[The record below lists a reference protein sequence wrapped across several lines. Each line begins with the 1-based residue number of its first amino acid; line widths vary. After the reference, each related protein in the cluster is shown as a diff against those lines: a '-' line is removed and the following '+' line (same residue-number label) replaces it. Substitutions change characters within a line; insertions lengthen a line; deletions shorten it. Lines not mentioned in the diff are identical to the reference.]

1 MFGYVV
7 ANMEKLTDEEKQH
20 YRSFYCGLCKTLG
33 NRHGKISR
41 ITLNYDMAFLIIFL
55 SALYKTENTIETKR
69 CIMHPLK
76 PQQFLYNE
84 ITDYA
89 ADMNIV
95 LTYHNYLD
103 DWQDDGRILSFYA
116 AKLFEQ
122 EYKRIASKYFKKCA
136 AISSC
141 LSELSDI
148 EKSGEPN
155 PDVPANCFG
164 QLMSEIFALREDE
177 HTEGLRAFGKS
188 LGRFIYIMDA
198 CLDLKS
204 DLKNERYNP
213 LAGFSSADFKSILIL
228 LMADCTEAYKKLPI
242 EQDNNLIE
250 NILYS
255 GVWTRYEAAKKKTKG
270 RQLS

>member
-1 MFGYVV
+1 
-7 ANMEKLTDEEKQH
+7 L
-20 YRSFYCGLCKTLG
+20 
-33 NRHGKISR
+33 
-41 ITLNYDMAFLIIFL
+41 
-55 SALYKTENTIETKR
+55 
-69 CIMHPLK
+69 HPLK
-76 PQQFLYNE
+76 PRQFLYNE

-103 DWQDDGRILSFYA
+103 DWQDDGKILSFYA

-148 EKSGEPN
+148 ERSGEPN

-164 QLMSEIFALREDE
+164 QLMSEIFIFREDE
-177 HTEGLRAFGKS
+177 YTEDLRAFGNS

-204 DLKNERYNP
+204 DLKKERYNP
-213 LAGFSSADFKSILIL
+213 LATFSSADFRSILNL
-228 LMADCTEAYKKLPI
+228 LMADCTETYKKLPI
-242 EQDNNLIE
+242 EQDNKLLE

-255 GVWTRYEAAKKKTKG
+255 GFGQDMKQQKRKQKG
-270 RQLS
+270 DNYHDI